1 MRPGVRVVAGMV
13 MAGCSILVFA
23 APPNAPPTTSS
34 AGPANAAASAEVS
47 FQFERPGLPVP
58 RFTLRVREDGT
69 GSYQAEEAEGP
80 LDGGTARYAA
90 GKHIDRTLNLTTATV
105 EKVFKAARG
114 LKHFDMD
121 CASKAKN
128 IADTGKKTLSY
139 AGADG
144 AGSCVYNYSENKEVA
159 MLTSTFVSI
168 ADTLDEG
175 RRLEYLHRYDRLGLD
190 AETIAL
196 AQAAAA
202 GRATEFGT
210 IAPVLASIAGD
221 PAVMERVRLR
231 VAKLLEQAG
240 ENKI

>member
-1 MRPGVRVVAGMV
+1 MRPGVGV
-13 MAGCSILVFA
+13 MAGLTMAGCWVLALA
-23 APPNAPPTTSS
+23 APPAASS
-34 AGPANAAASAEVS
+34 TEPVNAAASAEVS
-47 FQFERPGLPVP
+47 FQYERPGMPVP
-58 RFTLRVREDGT
+58 RFMLRVREDGT
-69 GSYQAEEAEGP
+69 GSYQAEEAQGP
-80 LDGGTARYAA
+80 LDGGTVRYAA
-90 GKHIDRTLNLTTATV
+90 GKQIDRTLKLTPATV
-105 EKVFKAARG
+105 AKVFKAARS
-114 LKHFDMD
+114 LKYFEVD

-139 AGADG
+139 TGADG

-159 MLTSTFVSI
+159 MLTKTFISI

-196 AQAAAA
+196 TQAAAE

-210 IAPVLASIAGD
+210 IAPVLTSIAAD

-231 VAKLLEQAG
+231 VAKLLEQADG
-240 ENKI
+240 GKI